1 MGFLGG
7 AFYLIADAWSRENP
21 SLSHV
26 PRVHPV
32 APSQEWFQSR
42 YEWDLLAV
50 RGLWAFGP
58 ELQVCIN
65 AVY

>member
-1 MGFLGG
+1 MGFPDS
-7 AFYLIADAWSRENP
+7 AFDSIAGPLPPTPFSFR
-21 SLSHV
+21 
-26 PRVHPV
+26 
-32 APSQEWFQSR
+32 APQLCISPQEWFQSR

-65 AVY
+65 AVH